1 MSKTLDD
8 IAVHNAAYRK
18 AQLHELLDQC
28 TEEQRAFFDR
38 MYGSR
43 DTIPEEKID
52 WAIQQCERTIVKNK
66 ASDKEDKGSDNTT
79 DVRRK
84 PD

>member
-8 IAVHNAAYRK
+8 IAAHNAAYRI
-18 AQLHELLDQC
+18 AQLHGLLDQC
-28 TEEQRAFFDR
+28 TKEQQAFFDR

-52 WAIQQCERTIVKNK
+52 WAIQQCERTIAKNK
-66 ASDKEDKGSDNTT
+66 GDKEE
-79 DVRRK
+79 
-84 PD
+84 

>member
-8 IAVHNAAYRK
+8 IAAHNTAYRI
-18 AQLHELLDQC
+18 AQLHGFLDQC
-28 TEEQRAFFDR
+28 TKEQQAFFDR

-52 WAIQQCERTIVKNK
+52 WAIQQCERTIAKNK
-66 ASDKEDKGSDNTT
+66 GDKEE
-79 DVRRK
+79 
-84 PD
+84 